1 MWTFDEREDAP
12 GAPAAAAA
20 RPDCPGCGEPDLAG
34 DDFCHECGH
43 AFTHFRGADEV
54 VREADRGAACP
65 VCPSGE
71 LTALEYGRTQC
82 DSCGYTTRDE
92 G

>member
-1 MWTFDEREDAP
+1 MWTIGDPEPEQEQRP
-12 GAPAAAAA
+12 T

-43 AFTHFRGADEV
+43 AFTHFGAGSGDPFEDEANASPCPMCGTGEV
-54 VREADRGAACP
+54 V
-65 VCPSGE
+65 
-71 LTALEYGRTQC
+71 ALDHGRSQC
-82 DSCGYTTRDE
+82 DSCGYMARDE